1 MNRRKFLT
9 VTSVFISSLLIR
21 KRANAAGTIIVGKPK
36 SQIKDPQKT
45 LGRNSKV
52 ISVHSNNVTS
62 WDYKSYPYVDFIDY
76 QKVKTM
82 LDTGLMA
89 LTNTTKPEAAWNH
102 LFRSY
107 TKHDLIAVKPNL
119 NDIYAEFR
127 GFLTSPTL
135 IKAIVDGLN
144 NYLGVMGKQ
153 IIIYDCSRA
162 IPNFYRDKVDRDVQY
177 VEGLGSS
184 LWRRIKHHTFENLST
199 PDYSKK
205 IDMPVR
211 VENDNGDPVQC
222 YLPKCLTKV
231 KHIINLPILQ
241 SHQFILATGALK
253 NHYGTVRFGDGMG
266 YPKYLHPP
274 IIHEAIAAINA
285 HPDIK
290 SKTRLIVMDALF
302 GRLAKKGGMPQKW
315 QTFEN
320 KSPKRLFLSHDPVAL
335 DAITA
340 NIIRKELQERDEEV
354 FSDEYLSLAEK
365 MGVGTR
371 TFITV
376 KEVEV

>member
-9 VTSVFISSLLIR
+9 VLSVFISSLLIR
-21 KRANAAGTIIVGKPK
+21 KPAKAVTVTGGEPK
-36 SQIKDPQKT
+36 SQMMNPPKK
-45 LGRNSKV
+45 LNRNSKV
-52 ISVHSNNVTS
+52 VSVHSNNVTY
-62 WDYKSYPYVDFIDY
+62 WDYNSYPYVDFIDN

-82 LDTGLMA
+82 LDKGLMA
-89 LTNTTKPEAAWNH
+89 LTGTTKPRAAWNL
-102 LFRSY
+102 LFSSY
-107 TKHDLIAVKPNL
+107 TKNDLIAIKPNL
-119 NDIYAEFR
+119 NDMYAKFF

-135 IKAIVDGLN
+135 IKVIVDGLN

-153 IIIYDCSRA
+153 IIIYDCSRS
-162 IPNFYRDKVDRDVQY
+162 IPDFYRDKIDRDVKY
-177 VEGLGSS
+177 VEGWGSS

-205 IDMPVR
+205 IDMLVR
-211 VENDNGDPVQC
+211 IKNDNGDPVQC
-222 YLPKCLTKV
+222 YLPKCLSKV

-241 SHQFILATGALK
+241 SHQFVLATGALK
-253 NHYGTVRFGDGMG
+253 NHYGTVRFSDGIG

-285 HPDIK
+285 DPDIK

-302 GRLAKKGGMPQKW
+302 GRLSKKGGMPQKW

-320 KSPKRLFLSHDPVAL
+320 KSPQRLFLSYDPVAL

-340 NIIRKELQERDEEV
+340 KIIRKELQVRSEEIL
-354 FSDEYLSLAEK
+354 SDEYLTLAEK
-365 MGVGTR
+365 LGVGTK
-371 TFITV
+371 TYVTV
-376 KEVEV
+376 KEVKV